1 MQAFSAQLIAKC
13 QQIFKRRSGIDID
26 AEQAELILERLAKL
40 GLLMAE
46 INIQKGGEKHE
57 R

>member
-1 MQAFSAQLIAKC
+1 MQEFSAQLIVKC